1 MTARQ
6 IPLPLTPRPAL
17 GRADFLV
24 SPANAEALALIDRWP
39 AWPGRALLVVGP
51 AGSGKSHLAE
61 VWREASYAS
70 VVLPET
76 LSTEHVP
83 SFLAAGALVLDRAD
97 EIRNEAVLFHLLN
110 FASAGD
116 LSLLLLARTG
126 PESWPL
132 SRADLLARLKGMAR
146 VGLALP
152 DERLLEELLIKHLAE
167 RQIGP
172 FAPDLLSYVTARLER
187 SYEAA
192 ARLVAALDRESLA
205 RQRPV
210 TAGMVREIL
219 ANSEISGTME
229 G

>member
-1 MTARQ
+1 
-6 IPLPLTPRPAL
+6 
-17 GRADFLV
+17 
-24 SPANAEALALIDRWP
+24 
-39 AWPGRALLVVGP
+39 
-51 AGSGKSHLAE
+51 
-61 VWREASYAS
+61 
-70 VVLPET
+70 
-76 LSTEHVP
+76 
-83 SFLAAGALVLDRAD
+83 
-97 EIRNEAVLFHLLN
+97 
-110 FASAGD
+110 
-116 LSLLLLARTG
+116 
-126 PESWPL
+126 
-132 SRADLLARLKGMAR
+132 MAR